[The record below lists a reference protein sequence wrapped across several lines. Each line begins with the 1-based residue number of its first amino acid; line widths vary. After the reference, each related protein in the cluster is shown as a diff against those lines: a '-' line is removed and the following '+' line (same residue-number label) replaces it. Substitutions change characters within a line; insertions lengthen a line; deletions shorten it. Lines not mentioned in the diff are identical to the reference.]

1 MVVGME
7 MIVDRY
13 GQPYLDCATCQH
25 VYPHTNHQGE
35 LLYNVARSADSHTQP
50 SRLPRHINRYIPVVP
65 PPSLNIHTQIYLFTV
80 HTHTHTHTHLFCASH
95 RHTHTHTGTRAFHHS
110 CTQSSPYSLL
120 TRIHTIV
127 IMIHYLIIV
136 VIQKCVI

>member
-1 MVVGME
+1 MLFRWTEIKMVVGME

-35 LLYNVARSADSHTQP
+35 LLYNVARPADSHTQP

-65 PPSLNIHTQIYLFTV
+65 TPSLNIHTQIYLFTV
-80 HTHTHTHTHLFCASH
+80 HTHTHTHLFCASH
-95 RHTHTHTGTRAFHHS
+95 RHTHTHTQTPVLSITHAHS
-110 CTQSSPYSLL
+110 HLHIPYSLAFIRL
-120 TRIHTIV
+120 
-127 IMIHYLIIV
+127 LL
-136 VIQKCVI
+136 